1 MLSKTSGLAF
11 GLGIL
16 AAVGIFLL
24 MPSPPA
30 DTGASAGPVASGPL
44 PADHP
49 PIPEG
54 AGAAVAVQGPFATVL
69 ESMDSGGY
77 TYARVDLDGEEIWVA
92 GPVAALEPG
101 VEISLAG
108 GMGMQD
114 FRAASLDRT
123 FESIL
128 FLNRFAG
135 PAPAPEGQ
143 VGTALEVLH
152 GGGYT
157 FIRVEQADGE
167 VWVAGMPVDVEEGQS
182 VAWSGGA
189 PMVDFESP
197 TLGRTFDQILFVDG
211 LRIEG

>member
-1 MLSKTSGLAF
+1 MISKTSGLAF

-16 AAVGIFLL
+16 VAVGIFVF
-24 MPSPPA
+24 MPSSPA
-30 DTGASAGPVASGPL
+30 DTGGSAGPVASGSL

-54 AGAAVAVQGPFATVL
+54 AGDAVAAQGPFATVL
-69 ESMDSGGY
+69 ETMDSGGY
-77 TYARVDLDGEEIWVA
+77 TYARVEVDGEEIWVA
-92 GPVAALEPG
+92 GPVTALEPG
-101 VEISLAG
+101 AQVSLAG

-128 FLNRFAG
+128 FLSRFAS
-135 PAPAPEGQ
+135 PAPTPEGQ

-157 FIRVEQADGE
+157 YVRVEQADGE
-167 VWVAGMPVDVEEGQS
+167 VWVAGMPVDVQEGQT

-197 TLGRTFDQILFVDG
+197 TLDRTFDQILFVDG